1 MGTVRIFSIWR
12 LLFIFFIKW
21 QRWCKVLCLVNCNHK
36 KKFFSI
42 FLMERPYYTLK
53 TNSFS
58 CLNLDEIEFIFI
70 CPIIVLLIF
79 FNLKLLTS
87 DRGFKYCLLF
97 RLVSLFSELFS
108 ELALSITLFW
118 SSKCLSFQATSFQN
132 SLEIKPFI

>member
-21 QRWCKVLCLVNCNHK
+21 QRWCKVLCLVNCNHE

-70 CPIIVLLIF
+70 CPIIVLLTF

-87 DRGFKYCLLF
+87 DRGYKYCLFF

-108 ELALSITLFW
+108 GLALSITLFW

>member
-12 LLFIFFIKW
+12 LLFIFFTKW
-21 QRWCKVLCLVNCNHK
+21 QRWCKVLCLVNCNHEK
-36 KKFFSI
+36 NFFSI

-70 CPIIVLLIF
+70 CPIIVLLTF

-87 DRGFKYCLLF
+87 DRGYKYCLF
-97 RLVSLFSELFS
+97 FGLVSLFSELFS
-108 ELALSITLFW
+108 GLALSITLFW
-118 SSKCLSFQATSFQN
+118 SSTCLSFQATSFQN